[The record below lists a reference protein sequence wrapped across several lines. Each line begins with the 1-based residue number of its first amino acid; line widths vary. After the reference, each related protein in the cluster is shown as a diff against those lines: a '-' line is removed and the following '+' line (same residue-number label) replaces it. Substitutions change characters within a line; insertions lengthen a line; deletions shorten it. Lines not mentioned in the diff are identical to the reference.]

1 MTLNHSS
8 GIPYMR
14 QYQIP
19 VDAAPCPR
27 HRHYGCRP
35 PPPSAHPNLFV
46 ERLSE
51 RLIAALRSGLLKI
64 GSMWLYVTPARKSS
78 YLWRRSP
85 GLRCLSLSGWHWL
98 SVEAK
103 QLPARIVQGFRITGS
118 QFT

>member
-1 MTLNHSS
+1 
-8 GIPYMR
+8 
-14 QYQIP
+14 
-19 VDAAPCPR
+19 
-27 HRHYGCRP
+27 
-35 PPPSAHPNLFV
+35 
-46 ERLSE
+46 
-51 RLIAALRSGLLKI
+51 
-64 GSMWLYVTPARKSS
+64 MWLYVTPARKSS